1 MTRMTKALLVLTV
14 LTLVAGFLIVAIV
27 GANGGATALFIVL
40 PAGAVLFG
48 LFLIS
53 LILEKEMSE
62 FDREREKC
70 LRKCAPEGKP
80 ESKSKPKPGRT
91 ESQAE
96 HVHGK
101 PLTESR

>member
-1 MTRMTKALLVLTV
+1 MTKALLVLTV

-27 GANGGATALFIVL
+27 GANGAATALFIVL

-62 FDREREKC
+62 FDREREQC
-70 LRKCAPEGKP
+70 LRKCAPEREP
-80 ESKSKPKPGRT
+80 ESKSKSKPKPGRT
-91 ESQAE
+91 EPQAE